1 MKEAAICQAN
11 GYVWYDSQ
19 SWHWLEPEKEL
30 ARQYVSSL
38 AAECAQLGFDELLLE
53 ELCYPTRGK
62 LHKISYKDN
71 TMEKKD
77 ALALVLTDLRAALE
91 PYGVKLSLLLTEDQ
105 ILEDTSADSGV
116 DLAALLP
123 LVDGVYVQ
131 AVDPEAV
138 RAALAAPPE
147 AERWP
152 ELVLI
157 TAEPGGAGSWCVPA
171 G

>member
-1 MKEAAICQAN
+1 MKLPFFKPRQDRVRFSPAELPETTEALRNPAR
-11 GYVWYDSQ
+11 GWYQIHTFPVDR
-19 SWHWLEPEKEL
+19 EP
-30 ARQYVSSL
+30 
-38 AAECAQLGFDELLLE
+38 DLE
-53 ELCYPTRGK
+53 ELGWCLEPQ
-62 LHKISYKDN
+62 
-71 TMEKKD
+71 D

-91 PYGVKLSLLLTEDQ
+91 PYGVKLSLLLTENQ

-131 AVDPEAV
+131 AADPEAV

-157 TAEPGGAGSWCVPA
+157 TAEPGGADNWCVPA